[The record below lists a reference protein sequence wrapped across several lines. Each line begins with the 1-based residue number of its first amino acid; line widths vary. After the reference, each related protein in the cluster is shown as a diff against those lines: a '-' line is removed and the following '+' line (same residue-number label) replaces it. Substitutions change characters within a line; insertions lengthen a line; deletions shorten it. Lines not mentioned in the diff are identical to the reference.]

1 MNLKRLQQEVQHIF
15 NKKETKEET
24 LQAIC
29 NWLESNVSHYDWV
42 GFYFNNGDKKELR
55 LAQFAGAPTQHI
67 QYLSGKVFVDKW
79 P

>member
-1 MNLKRLQQEVQHIF
+1 MNLKRLQREVQHIF

-29 NWLESNVSHYDWV
+29 NGLESNVSHYDWV

-55 LAQFAGAPTQHI
+55 LAQFA
-67 QYLSGKVFVDKW
+67 
-79 P
+79 